1 MNREE
6 IMKQIYNNPGLQNGR
21 PEQRNGAG
29 QPMPTQNTRE
39 NDPEFSALVDEIAA
53 LIRDDK
59 LPEGFD
65 LQTAAKDPA
74 LMDLMH
80 EYGAAA
86 GIRIYAAETRAEE
99 AENRAMERVS
109 ERVRQRGAVPQSI
122 RGGSANATATNYGAM
137 SSEAFRTLMQQ
148 MKKTA
153 RDGGKTRL

>member
-1 MNREE
+1 
-6 IMKQIYNNPGLQNGR
+6 MKQLNNMNPQSGR
-21 PEQRNGAG
+21 LEQQFGAEQPVAG
-29 QPMPTQNTRE
+29 QNARG
-39 NDPEFSALVDEIAA
+39 NDPEFEALVEELST
-53 LIRDDK
+53 LIRDGK

-74 LMDLMH
+74 LMNLMQ

-109 ERVRQRGAVPQSI
+109 ERVRQRGAVPQSL
-122 RGGSANATATNYGAM
+122 RGGSANAAATNYGSM

>member
-1 MNREE
+1 
-6 IMKQIYNNPGLQNGR
+6 MKQFNSNLNHQNGR
-21 PEQRNGAG
+21 MEQRYGAEQPAAG
-29 QPMPTQNTRE
+29 QAGQV
-39 NDPEFSALVDEIAA
+39 NDPEFEALVDEIAT
-53 LIRDDK
+53 LIRDNK

-65 LQTAAKDPA
+65 LQSAAKDPA
-74 LMDLMH
+74 LINLMR

-109 ERVRQRGAVPQSI
+109 ERVRQRGAVPQSL
-122 RGGSANATATNYGAM
+122 RGGSANAAATNYGTM
-137 SSEAFRTLMQQ
+137 SSEAFRALMQQ